1 MRVSRGRADGGAVAR
16 TLPTI
21 VHLRFGKDG
30 RGGATVIE
38 GFGKVYWE
46 SGLVVEAVVVEGI
59 AVVGVADIHSWRGRG
74 WWVSLVVELD
84 VAQLSLL
91 SWVFLL
97 WLQTGLWFWVLWVL
111 WVWLG
116 VGAVGVAGCG
126 SAGCGW
132 VWLCWWELWL
142 QTAVAA
148 AVVTDCCNRGAAV
161 AAVSACPRVRSSHG
175 EHCGVR
181 NGPASPLSAFTRARS
196 RASSQAAFGIY
207 SSEKASSPAAF
218 GIRHVQAR
226 WTRRTVV
233 CSFSMH
239 QICIRYAPICA

>member
-1 MRVSRGRADGGAVAR
+1 MGIFGGGAGCSSV
-16 TLPTI
+16 I
-21 VHLRFGKDG
+21 V
-30 RGGATVIE
+30 T
-38 GFGKVYWE
+38 
-46 SGLVVEAVVVEGI
+46 
-59 AVVGVADIHSWRGRG
+59 VVGVPA
-74 WWVSLVVELD
+74 VVTD
-84 VAQLSLL
+84 WAV
-91 SWVFLL
+91 
-97 WLQTGLWFWVLWVL
+97 VL
-111 WVWLG
+111 G
-116 VGAVGVAGCG
+116 AVGAVGVAGCG
-126 SAGCGW
+126 CCGCGW
-132 VWLCWWELWL
+132 VWLCWVWL
-142 QTAVAA
+142 GVALLVG
-148 AVVTDCCNRGAAV
+148 AVVTDCCGCCGGYRLLQSRCCCRCCV
-161 AAVSACPRVRSSHG
+161 RVSACPRVRSSHG